1 MINPSDVLMEGKSI
15 LPMDSHLSLAK
26 EFWMSSP
33 MIQDSCSI
41 PDSTDKRGSLRSLK
55 NLIQVQ
61 IPIQNLIFYI

>member
-1 MINPSDVLMEGKSI
+1 
-15 LPMDSHLSLAK
+15 
-26 EFWMSSP
+26 MSSP

-61 IPIQNLIFYI
+61 IQIQNLIFRITIPRGVSDFDF